1 MDTAEDTVAQTDYR
15 DIFASLMAD
24 EVAEPAPPLLPTEPE
39 PKTHSRLMEL
49 LPGFYAFRYRCKGT
63 GALPVARLAPQG
75 GTRSRVRLLGTLEDG
90 AAVLSQ
96 FGDMA
101 VVHVA
106 EAAGAVRLVLSIP
119 RGFPE
124 RAIDIQVE
132 RLAQE
137 GPKPSGAPKPASR
150 QSERN
155 SELAQSQKGSIAR
168 ASGRKRNKGKRS
180 R

>member
-1 MDTAEDTVAQTDYR
+1 MDIAEDTVAQTDYR
-15 DIFASLMAD
+15 DIFASLMAEED
-24 EVAEPAPPLLPTEPE
+24 PAPPPPDSEPS
-39 PKTHSRLMEL
+39 PSTHSRLMEL
-49 LPGFYAFRYRCKGT
+49 LPGFYAFRYRCKGA

-75 GTRSRVRLLGTLEDG
+75 GARSRVRLLGQLEDG

-96 FGDMA
+96 RGDMA

-106 EAAGAVRLVLSIP
+106 EAPGAVRLVLSIP

-124 RAIDIQVE
+124 RAVDIHVE

-137 GPKPSGAPKPASR
+137 GPKPARAPKPALNR
-150 QSERN
+150 AEPK
-155 SELAQSQKGSIAR
+155 SELAQPQKGSIAR
-168 ASGRKRNKGKRS
+168 TSGRKRSKGKRS